1 MELILASQS
10 QRRRELFE
18 LIGLEYTCIPSN
30 ADENVAFSEP
40 GQFVEELALRKAAAV
55 KETHPGA
62 CVVGSDTIVWLDNE
76 IIGKPRDRED
86 AYRILRTLSG
96 RTHTVY
102 TGMAVL
108 TDDSTLVCHETTRV
122 TFEELSDE
130 LIWDYIDTGD
140 PMDKAGSYG
149 VQGLGAM
156 LVKKVDGCYFT
167 VIGLSIPKLYQML
180 KTVGIYPTWQNRC
193 AGRQPL

>member
-10 QRRRELFE
+10 QRRRELFD
-18 LIGLEYTCIPSN
+18 LIGLKYTCIPSN
-30 ADENVAFSEP
+30 ADENVAFTRP
-40 GQFVEELALRKAAAV
+40 DQFVEELALRKAAAV
-55 KETHPGA
+55 KAAHPGA

-76 IIGKPRDRED
+76 IIGKPKDRQD

-102 TGMAVL
+102 TGIAVL
-108 TDDSTLVCHETTRV
+108 TDDSTQLCHETTDV

-167 VIGLSIPKLYQML
+167 VIGLSVPRLCEML
-180 KTVGIYPTWQNRC
+180 RNVGIYPSWQKRC
-193 AGRQPL
+193 AGQPV